1 MRFVRV
7 TVVLALLAAACSGD
21 PATPSAPSGTLP
33 VVDILPVEAAMP
45 GGEPIEMIA
54 VLDGDSL
61 EAEVN
66 GAVEEIRLLGINTP
80 ERQECWSA
88 EARAATAAMVEA
100 GTVTLVSA
108 GRDQYGRLLGY
119 VGAGEVFVNARLV
132 AEGHAMAI
140 ANDHTLI
147 DEFLSIEQAAFEA
160 RSGMWAPDA
169 CGRPLGTGM
178 RIDRVDGNPSGRDDD
193 PATGESIR
201 VHNDGETAV
210 DLEGWTIRDES
221 STHRYR
227 FPAGTRLDAGDTVT
241 VYSVCG
247 RHEYCFGPDTVWSN
261 DGDTALLMDPSGNV
275 VDRVRFAG

>member
-7 TVVLALLAAACSGD
+7 TLTLALLAAACSGD
-21 PATPSAPSGTLP
+21 PATPSALSGTLP
-33 VVDILPVEAAMP
+33 IVGALPVEAAMP
-45 GGEPIEMIA
+45 GGQPIDVIA

-61 EAEVN
+61 EAEVD
-66 GAVEEIRLLGINTP
+66 GTVEEIRLLGINTP

-88 EARAATAAMVEA
+88 EARAATATLVEA

-119 VGAGEVFVNARLV
+119 IGAGEVFVNARLV
-132 AEGHAMAI
+132 AEGHAMAVANEHTFI
-140 ANDHTLI
+140 A
-147 DEFLSIEQAAFEA
+147 EFLSIEQAAFEA

-169 CGRPLGTGM
+169 CGRSLGTGM
-178 RIDRVDGNPSGRDDD
+178 RIDRVDGNPPGRDDD
-193 PATGESIR
+193 PTTGESIR
-201 VHNDGETAV
+201 VRNDGPATV

-221 STHRYR
+221 SVHRYR
-227 FPAGTRLDAGDTVT
+227 FPANTTVDAGDTVT

-247 RHEYCFGPDTVWSN
+247 RHEHCFGPDTVWSN
-261 DGDTALLMDPSGNV
+261 DGDTALLMDPSGNI